1 MVMTINCIAG
11 VNPMFWSSEN
21 GGKDESDE
29 FGAFAIATGDQR
41 QDFDADMKVK
51 ISHVAAL

>member
-1 MVMTINCIAG
+1 MTVNCIAG